1 MTGPDQP
8 QFEPGPDAGLDDLQ
22 TDIEKTRAELG
33 QTAQALTAKLD
44 VKARA
49 SEAASDAKERV
60 VETAHDAKERVVETA
75 HDAKSVVIDHTT
87 NVDGSVKPA
96 VPITAIAVAAVAVV
110 LGIVLWR
117 RRTR

>member
-8 QFEPGPDAGLDDLQ
+8 QSEPGPDAGLDDLQ

-60 VETAHDAKERVVETA
+60 VETAHDAK
-75 HDAKSVVIDHTT
+75 SVVIDHTT

-96 VPITAIAVAAVAVV
+96 VPITAIAVAAAAVV